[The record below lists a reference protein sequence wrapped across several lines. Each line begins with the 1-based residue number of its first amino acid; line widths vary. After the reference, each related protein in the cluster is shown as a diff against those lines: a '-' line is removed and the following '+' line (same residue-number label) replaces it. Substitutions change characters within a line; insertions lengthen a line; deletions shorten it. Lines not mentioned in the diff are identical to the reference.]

1 MPSLTLSLDSATFE
15 KLNDLAGGEI
25 RATTTVAK

>member
-1 MPSLTLSLDSATFE
+1 MPSLTVSLDSATFE
-15 KLNDLAGGEI
+15 KLNDLADGEI